1 MEEIKVVQMWLG
13 VAAACFGLMSCALW
27 IYSARLK
34 VPASKASTMHVQAIY
49 THKGVDICEL
59 ASARK
64 QSEVSGYAAI
74 SAAIAALA
82 QAALAG
88 IPLIWP

>member
-1 MEEIKVVQMWLG
+1 
-13 VAAACFGLMSCALW
+13 
-27 IYSARLK
+27 
-34 VPASKASTMHVQAIY
+34 MHVQAIY